1 MSIKKEIVRKIVV
14 VYIMVLLLAFAIVG
28 RILQLQFVEGDKWK
42 KLQVGENSKQIAVP
56 ANRGD
61 ILACDGRMLASSI
74 PNYSIHMDFR
84 ADGLTY
90 KYFMQHVDSL
100 AYQLS
105 GFFRDASKHDYKKRL
120 ISGFES
126 GNRYFRINR
135 RRVSFTE
142 LQKIEKFSIFRLGQN
157 KGGFIATQ
165 YDTRKLPFGELAAR
179 TIGKLNYEKTRG
191 IVGLENA
198 YNDVLEGEE
207 GVSLTKTISG
217 KRMKVNVV
225 EPTDGKD
232 VVTTIDIDLQDVA
245 ETALYAQLQKNA
257 AHHGSAILMEVKT
270 GDIKAIAN
278 LERTSDGSYSETY
291 NFAIGEATEP
301 GSTFKLA
308 SLIVALEDGVIDLT
322 DTVDTEH
329 GVYYYYGIPMRDS
342 HEEGYGRISVLDV
355 FEKSSNIGVSK
366 IIYYNYKNDPKRFV
380 DRLLEM
386 RLDQKL
392 DIGIA
397 GEAQPYITYPET
409 SNWSGIS
416 LPWMSI
422 GYEVKLAPIQTLAF
436 YNAIANDGEMVKP
449 RFVKGISYH
458 GEMIKKYDTEVLNS
472 SICSKQTLKKVKQ
485 MLEGVVDNGTASN
498 LKNLHYKIAGK
509 TGTAQIAQG
518 TKGYIGE
525 SGKQYYASFCGYFPA
540 DNPKY
545 TCIVTVNSPTRSVF
559 YGNVLAGNV
568 FREIADKVYVQNVDI
583 QKHEEEKELNP
594 EYKVPVTLDGNKK
607 ELMTLFSKL
616 QVNIKDET
624 REGDWAHTYNKGD
637 HIEVKPLSIIDGL
650 VPNVLGM
657 GAKDALFLLENAG
670 LSVRMSGV
678 GRVVEQSISPGSR
691 ITGHSTIYIRLR

>member
-42 KLQVGENSKQIAVP
+42 KLQVGENSKQVAVP

-100 AYQLS
+100 ALQLS
-105 GFFRDASKHDYKKRL
+105 RFFKDGSKQDYKIKL

-126 GNRYFRINR
+126 GNRYSTINR

-142 LQKIEKFSIFRLGQN
+142 LQKIEKFPIFRLGSN

-191 IVGLENA
+191 VVGLENA

-225 EPTDGKD
+225 EPTDGHD

-322 DTVDTEH
+322 DTIDTEH
-329 GVYYYYGIPMRDS
+329 GVHYYFGVPMRDS
-342 HEEGYGRISVLDV
+342 HEEGYGRIPVQEV

-366 IIYYNYKNDPKRFV
+366 IIFNNYKDDPKRFV

-392 DIGIA
+392 DIEIA
-397 GEAQPYITYPET
+397 GEAKPYIAYPGNNT
-409 SNWSGIS
+409 WSGLS

-422 GYEVKLAPIQTLAF
+422 GYEVKLAPIQTLTF

-458 GEMIKKYDTEVLNS
+458 GDMIKRYDTEVLS
-472 SICSKQTLKKVKQ
+472 ASICSRQTLKKVKR
-485 MLEGVVDNGTASN
+485 MLEGVVENGTASN
-498 LKNLHYKIAGK
+498 LQNLHYKIAGK

-540 DNPKY
+540 DDPKY
-545 TCIVTVNSPTRSVF
+545 TCIVTVNSPTKSVF

-568 FREIADKVYVQNVDI
+568 FREIADKVYVQNVDM
-583 QKHEEEKELNP
+583 QKHEEEKDPDP
-594 EYKVPVTLDGNKK
+594 EFKVPVTLDGNKK
-607 ELMTLFSKL
+607 DLMTLFSGL
-616 QVNIKDET
+616 EVNIKDESSN
-624 REGDWAHTYNKGD
+624 GDWAHTYNRGD
-637 HIEVKPLSIIDGL
+637 HIEVKSLSIIDGL

-678 GRVVEQSISPGSR
+678 GRVVEQSILPGAR
-691 ITGHSTIYIRLR
+691 ITGASTIYIRLR